1 MTGTLSRTQLTN
13 LLSME
18 DAPQAL
24 SKDFIGS
31 QCPISDEEP
40 LYRKIARVKVLHQHL
55 ADQTFPVA
63 LNYASEV
70 SNLFRLTKQI
80 RNSLEL
86 ETILNTTVQEVRK
99 LLENEC
105 CYFLWCMPSGDRPS
119 LIVTHEAKAPDC
131 VSRLGDLSSEHASDI
146 AAAIADS
153 VPIRIDDVDS
163 DLKITSE
170 TRLFFKQL
178 GIQAA
183 LMLPLKTHSGQA
195 GALLCS
201 QCHQV
206 RIWSDAEVE
215 LLQALADQVAISID
229 QAELLARSR
238 AAALAAQ
245 TQAQQVSSALQ
256 KLQQTQAQLVQH
268 EKMSSLGQLVAGVAH
283 EINNPVNFIHGNIGY
298 IKNYVQDLLD
308 LIQLYQTCYPEADDL
323 ILNKVEEI
331 DLPFISQDLN
341 KILGSMDMGT
351 HRIRQI
357 VSSLRNF
364 SRLDEAEIKPVAL
377 HEGIDNTL
385 IILKSRLKA
394 LTHRPEIKVAREYG
408 QLPLVECHAGQLNQV
423 FMNILSNAIDALEE
437 SADPIITIQTQ
448 LVKQADEAEVLP
460 EQHAEYPYVEVRIM
474 DNGSGI
480 DESARQKIF
489 DPFYTTKPVGKGT
502 GLGLSISYQIVV
514 DKHNGVLQCISSAG
528 QGTEFIIQIPVQ
540 LWD

>member
-1 MTGTLSRTQLTN
+1 MTGILSGTQLRN
-13 LLSME
+13 RLPME
-18 DAPQAL
+18 DALQAL

-40 LYRKIARVKVLHQHL
+40 LYRKIARVKALHQHL
-55 ADQTFPVA
+55 ADQAFPVA

-105 CYFLWCMPSGDRPS
+105 CYFLWCMLSGDRPS

-131 VSRLGDLSSEHASDI
+131 VSRLGDLPSEHARAI

-153 VPIRIDDVDS
+153 TPIRIDDVDS
-163 DLKITSE
+163 DQAANPE

-178 GIQAA
+178 GIRAA
-183 LMLPLKTHSGQA
+183 LLLPLKTHSGQT

-201 QCHQV
+201 QCNQV

-283 EINNPVNFIHGNIGY
+283 EINNPVNFIHGNISY

-308 LIQLYQTCYPEADDL
+308 LIQLYQTCYPEANEL
-323 ILNKVEEI
+323 ISDKVEEI
-331 DLPFISQDLN
+331 DLPFMTQDLH
-341 KILGSMDMGT
+341 KILGSMEMGT

-364 SRLDEAEIKPVAL
+364 SRLDEAEIKPVEL

-394 LTHRPEIKVAREYG
+394 SEQQPEFKVIRKYG

-423 FMNILSNAIDALEE
+423 FMNILSNAIDALEGVA
-437 SADPIITIQTQ
+437 SPTITIQTR
-448 LVKQADEAEVLP
+448 LVKQAEEGEALL
-460 EQHAEYPYVEVRIM
+460 EQQAECPYVEVRIR
-474 DNGSGI
+474 DNGSGM
-480 DESARQKIF
+480 DESVRQKIF

-514 DKHNGVLQCISSAG
+514 DKHHGVLQCISEAG